1 MYMEQLEPIALT
13 EEDYERLNAYD
24 NRLSDIRRSSNRDYA
39 YYSETFAK
47 KIVNKVLNEL
57 YNRNRIQYNFD
68 GGLIND
74 VTECLESTVTDKKD
88 SEFIAF
94 KQSTFSIIKG
104 GTSDDKVL
112 DSTRVFNYL
121 NEALNQFT
129 NPNIDE
135 RELKQIEE
143 STRKDIVEKVTKFIV
158 DTLRS
163 DRIPT
168 SNLEGFIKDA
178 VYSEAGEYQAAIK
191 NHERDKVRSDVYTAT
206 HELLEYIYN
215 QAKPPI
221 DSELSNLF
229 K

>member
-1 MYMEQLEPIALT
+1 MEQLEPIALT
-13 EEDYERLNAYD
+13 EDDFKRLNAYD
-24 NRLSDIRRSSNRDYA
+24 DRLSDIRRSSNRDYA

-47 KIVNKVLNEL
+47 KIVIKVLNEL

-74 VTECLESTVTDKKD
+74 VTECLKSIVTDKKD
-88 SEFIAF
+88 SELIAF
-94 KQSTFSIIKG
+94 KDRTFSIIDG
-104 GTSDDKVL
+104 GTSEDKVL
-112 DSTRVFNYL
+112 DSAGVFNYL
-121 NEALNQFT
+121 NGALDQFT

-135 RELKQIEE
+135 GELKQIEE
-143 STRKDIVEKVTKFIV
+143 STRKDIVEKVTGIIV
-158 DTLRS
+158 NTLRS

-178 VYSEAGEYQAAIK
+178 VYSEAGKYQEAIK
-191 NHERDKVRSDVYTAT
+191 NHEKGKVHSAVYTAT

-221 DSELSNLF
+221 NSELSNLF